1 KILKENLK
9 SYVLIYLQIDI
20 LKFLFNNK
28 KINYFKYK
36 LLKKIYKCK
45 MLFLKLNFSKKF
57 FYF

>member
-1 KILKENLK
+1 
-9 SYVLIYLQIDI
+9 YVLIYLQIDI